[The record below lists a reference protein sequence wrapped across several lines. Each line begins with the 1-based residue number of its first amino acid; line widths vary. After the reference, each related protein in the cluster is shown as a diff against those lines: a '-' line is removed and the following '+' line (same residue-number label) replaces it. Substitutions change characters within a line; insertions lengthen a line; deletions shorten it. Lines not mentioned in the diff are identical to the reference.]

1 MNTIKQ
7 NEIKHLKQVLKKDV
21 IRMRKNAEEV
31 KIRGNTNSYKYAVS
45 ILKITIHLHNFNIV
59 EARKEEINFNRI
71 ISDSMNAFLFDE
83 KTPSCQIKNY
93 VGCAENESENARQLG
108 ESQKRSAENLNRLC
122 RYICYLTK

>member
-31 KIRGNTNSYKYAVS
+31 KIHGDTNSKKYAVS

-59 EARKEEINFNRI
+59 GARKEEINFNRI
-71 ISDSMNAFLFDE
+71 IGDMMNEYLFDE
-83 KTPSCQIKNY
+83 NPPSCQIKNY
-93 VGCAENESENARQLG
+93 SGSAENESENARQLG
-108 ESQKRSAENLNRLC
+108 ASQKRSAENLNRLC
-122 RYICYLTK
+122 GYICNLTN